1 MLQLVRHL
9 TAVLRELPHDLL
21 CSQIF
26 MAAESLVSPVP
37 DVMQLLRQVLA
48 RGQAA
53 VQVED
58 FHQVDDRPA
67 PIELFLLSRSKSRQ
81 YGFYIDI

>member
-1 MLQLVRHL
+1 ME
-9 TAVLRELPHDLL
+9 TMDNGREGSLDLATVARL
-21 CSQIF
+21 N
-26 MAAESLVSPVP
+26 

-67 PIELFLLSRSKSRQ
+67 PIELFLLPRSKSGQ

>member
-1 MLQLVRHL
+1 
-9 TAVLRELPHDLL
+9 
-21 CSQIF
+21 

-67 PIELFLLSRSKSRQ
+67 PIELFLLSRSKSGQ

>member
-1 MLQLVRHL
+1 
-9 TAVLRELPHDLL
+9 
-21 CSQIF
+21 
-26 MAAESLVSPVP
+26 
-37 DVMQLLRQVLA
+37 MQLLRQVLA

-67 PIELFLLSRSKSRQ
+67 PIKLFLLPRSKSGQ

>member
-1 MLQLVRHL
+1 
-9 TAVLRELPHDLL
+9 
-21 CSQIF
+21 
-26 MAAESLVSPVP
+26 
-37 DVMQLLRQVLA
+37 MQLLRQVLA

-67 PIELFLLSRSKSRQ
+67 PIELFLLPRSKSGQ